1 MVPWRIAVL
10 NDLPLTPNG
19 KLDRNALPNL
29 AAQRSEPK
37 REPRPG
43 AESITCEAFSHVL
56 GVERVSPDDD
66 FFVLG
71 GNSLAAVRVLAYIRA
86 RFGTAPPIGA
96 LLQHPTPASLVMHWV
111 LPSQD
116 AIHTIRTGEA
126 KLPSLVCVHPGGGNT
141 LCYRE
146 LALHLELGQTV
157 LGIDLPSDLGIV
169 LEGSAPSIATIAAR
183 HADALSRAEV
193 RAPWLCGWSLGGVL
207 AFELAQQ
214 MTSRGCPPAGLIL
227 LDADPRWANGE
238 AWSQVAQDPARVV
251 EMAVSGVT
259 GGDPSSTSSW
269 RDWQSRRT
277 MEDALQ
283 WARTHS
289 ARAGLEPAEMESRL
303 QTHIAQLKSLE
314 HYRPR
319 PTFAG
324 LYRFI
329 AAGTASVWMA
339 DSWQDLVGR
348 GTWQIEV
355 LEGADHYTMLKE
367 SSSLQIAHLIDS
379 FMRMG

>member
-1 MVPWRIAVL
+1 MVPWRIAIL
-10 NDLPLTPNG
+10 NALPLTPNG
-19 KLDRNALPNL
+19 KLDRKALPTL

-43 AESITCEAFSHVL
+43 AETITCEAFSHVL
-56 GVERVSPDDD
+56 GLERVSPDDD
-66 FFVLG
+66 FFAHG

-96 LLQHPTPASLVMHWV
+96 LLQHPTPASLAMHWV
-111 LPSQD
+111 APSLD
-116 AIHTIRTGEA
+116 AIHTIRTGEP

-169 LEGSAPSIATIAAR
+169 PEGSAPSVTTIAAR

-227 LDADPRWANGE
+227 LDTDPRWATGE
-238 AWSQVAQDPARVV
+238 AWSQAAQDPARLV
-251 EMAVSGVT
+251 EMAVSGLT
-259 GGDPSSTSSW
+259 GSDPGSTSSW
-269 RDWQSRRT
+269 HDWQSPHT
-277 MEDALQ
+277 SAEALQ
-283 WARTHS
+283 GARAHS
-289 ARAGLEPAEMESRL
+289 APSGLESAEMENRL
-303 QTHIAQLKSLE
+303 QTHIAQLRSLE
-314 HYRPR
+314 GYRPR

-324 LYRFI
+324 PHRFI
-329 AAGTASVWMA
+329 AASTASVWMA
-339 DSWQDLVGR
+339 RTWQDLVSR

-355 LEGADHYTMLKE
+355 LEGGDHYTMLRG
-367 SSSLQIAHLIDS
+367 SSSMEIAHLIDS
-379 FMRMG
+379 FMSK